1 MRPAFGGIDFGT
13 SNSTVGVVEAGKAR
27 LIELED
33 GRVTLPSALFFNFE
47 DDRVLAG
54 RAAIARYSDGVEGR
68 LMRALKSVLGS
79 SLMHEK
85 TRVKRRVI
93 AFSDIVGTFIAVLK
107 QRLDGHAGMQVEQVV
122 LGRPVQFVDGDLEA
136 DRAAQG
142 QLEAAALAQGFTAIE
157 FQYEP
162 IAAALDYEQSV
173 SREELALIID
183 MGGGTSD
190 FSIVRVSPDR
200 ARAPDRKAD
209 ILASQGVHIGGT
221 DFDQLLSIANVMP
234 ELGYLTP
241 TKDGKRNLPAGYF
254 IDFATWH
261 RINRLYTPQAMGDL
275 RQIRYDAARPD
286 LVERF
291 IDVVDHRL
299 GHALAGLVEQAKI
312 DLTDKEST
320 RLEMALSNIA
330 LTVGMT
336 RAGLEQ
342 TLAEPVDRVVAT
354 VRQTLT
360 AAQISPEHITAVF
373 LTGGSTAIPL
383 ARRSILS
390 LFPQAKV
397 VQGDAFGSVGIG
409 LALDAQRKFG

>member
-1 MRPAFGGIDFGT
+1 MRPAIGGIDFGT
-13 SNSTVGVVEAGKAR
+13 SNSTVGIIEAGRPR
-27 LIELED
+27 LIALEG
-33 GRVTLPSALFFNFE
+33 GRATLPSALFFNFE
-47 DDRVLAG
+47 GGGHVTG
-54 RAAIARYSDGVEGR
+54 RRAIAEYADGVEGR

-79 SLMHEK
+79 ALIHEK
-85 TRVKRRVI
+85 TRIKKRLLP
-93 AFSDIVGTFIAVLK
+93 FSEIIGLFIAVLK
-107 QRLDGHAGMQVEQVV
+107 ERLDHELGTDVETVV
-122 LGRPVQFVDGDLEA
+122 LGRPVQFVDGDPQA
-136 DRAAQG
+136 DRDAQG
-142 QLEAAALAQGFTAIE
+142 QLEQAARAQGFRSIE

-173 SREELALIID
+173 AREELALIID

-190 FSIVRVSPDR
+190 FSIVRVSPER
-200 ARAPDRKAD
+200 ARAVDRKAD

-221 DFDQLLSIANVMP
+221 DFDRLLSIANVMP

-261 RINRLYTPQAMGDL
+261 RINRLYTPQAMNDL
-275 RQIRYDAARPD
+275 RQIRYDAERPD
-286 LVERF
+286 LVDRF

-312 DLTDKEST
+312 QLTDSDQT
-320 RLEMALSNIA
+320 RLDMNLSDIA
-330 LTVGMT
+330 LGVPFT
-336 RAGLEQ
+336 RAGLEETLDDPVARVVSTVRE
-342 TLAEPVDRVVAT
+342 TLAAAEVAPG
-354 VRQTLT
+354 Q
-360 AAQISPEHITAVF
+360 ITAVF

-390 LFPQAKV
+390 LVPQAMV